1 MIDDRL
7 RLDHPVQLVDAVEE
21 WIPKKLAKILGQ
33 VASECLFFQRFY
45 RELDFCFVKISV
57 NRL

>member
-1 MIDDRL
+1 MIDDGL
-7 RLDHPVQLVDAVEE
+7 RLDHPVQLVDAVEK

-33 VASECLFFQRFY
+33 VASKCLFFQRFY
-45 RELDFCFVKISV
+45 RELDFRLVEISV